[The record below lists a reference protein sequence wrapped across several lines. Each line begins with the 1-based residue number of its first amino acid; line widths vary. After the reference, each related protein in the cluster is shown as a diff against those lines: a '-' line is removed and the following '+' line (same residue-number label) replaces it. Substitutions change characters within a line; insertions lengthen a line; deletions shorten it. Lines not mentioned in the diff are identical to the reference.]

1 MADKLIEIFA
11 DELMVDPS
19 TLNGDSSPENTEN
32 WDSLANMRLVAAIE
46 EGFNVR
52 LSTGD
57 MMKMRTIDIVRTV
70 LKQKGVDI
78 A

>member
-11 DELMVDPS
+11 DELMVDPA
-19 TLNGDSSPENTEN
+19 TLSGTSSPENTEN

-46 EGFNVR
+46 EAFNIR

-57 MMKMRTIDIVRTV
+57 MMKMRTIDIVRSV
-70 LKQKGVDI
+70 LKQKGVDV